1 MLQVDAFAAFPGPCL
16 QRNHN
21 SIHPSTCE
29 HQLFANQPHRTNYG
43 GLRLAKASS
52 DSTISQAGKILG
64 TAPGRFDSHMIMS
77 PVVRRYV
84 SEEGE
89 NWRMW
94 YNGRDSE
101 FDADVLNMVT
111 GRIG

>member
-1 MLQVDAFAAFPGPCL
+1 
-16 QRNHN
+16 
-21 SIHPSTCE
+21 
-29 HQLFANQPHRTNYG
+29 
-43 GLRLAKASS
+43 
-52 DSTISQAGKILG
+52 
-64 TAPGRFDSHMIMS
+64 MIMS

-101 FDADVLNMVT
+101 FDTDVLNMMT
-111 GRIG
+111 GRIGYVRFVVNNDPLHICIEGEKIQLNTRVKT

>member
-1 MLQVDAFAAFPGPCL
+1 MP
-16 QRNHN
+16 R
-21 SIHPSTCE
+21 
-29 HQLFANQPHRTNYG
+29 RTENG

-52 DSTISQAGKILG
+52 ESAISQAGKILG
-64 TAPGRFDSHMIMS
+64 TTPGRFDSHMIMS

-94 YNGRDSE
+94 YNGRDSD